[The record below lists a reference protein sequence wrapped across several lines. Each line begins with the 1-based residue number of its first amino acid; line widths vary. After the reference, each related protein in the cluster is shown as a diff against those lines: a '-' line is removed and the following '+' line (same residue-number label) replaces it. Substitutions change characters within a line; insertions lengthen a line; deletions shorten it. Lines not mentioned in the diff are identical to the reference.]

1 MAQTE
6 NELAGDEGPAI
17 TRYDGYD
24 PATAQDYF
32 EVVASA
38 RQTCPV
44 AHSETHGGYW
54 IATRHDDIRQVLSD
68 PDTFSNSRG
77 IMIPVEDRLR
87 KPPQDV
93 DPPLQTEF
101 RRLLNRYFSRHG
113 LARHAE
119 QLHRLAH
126 DHVAAILPRGDR
138 ARGGLG
144 GGPGCDVIQDF
155 AKPLTAAV
163 LSSVI
168 LDLRDPARFTEMRRF
183 VEAIAH
189 GSAEDSSRAFRQLQA
204 AVDDLLVALAGREER
219 DDVIDAVL
227 RGTVQGRPLT
237 RDERVGTIMQ
247 LLLGGLKTTVA
258 AIGHIVACMAQTE
271 GLEARLREPDWA
283 RDYLDEF
290 LRLEPPVKMVARAA
304 TRDVVLGGHQIRAG
318 EMVAVM
324 IGSANRDDAV
334 FEGADELRLGRR
346 NNPHLSFGLGVH
358 RCIGSNLARL
368 EIVSAITALLAKAEN
383 IRLVPGTVLART
395 PSAPELSWEAVP
407 IDFDL
412 IRGA

>member
-1 MAQTE
+1 
-6 NELAGDEGPAI
+6 
-17 TRYDGYD
+17 
-24 PATAQDYF
+24 
-32 EVVASA
+32 
-38 RQTCPV
+38 
-44 AHSETHGGYW
+44 
-54 IATRHDDIRQVLSD
+54 
-68 PDTFSNSRG
+68 
-77 IMIPVEDRLR
+77 
-87 KPPQDV
+87 
-93 DPPLQTEF
+93 
-101 RRLLNRYFSRHG
+101 
-113 LARHAE
+113 
-119 QLHRLAH
+119 
-126 DHVAAILPRGDR
+126 
-138 ARGGLG
+138 
-144 GGPGCDVIQDF
+144 
-155 AKPLTAAV
+155 
-163 LSSVI
+163 
-168 LDLRDPARFTEMRRF
+168 
-183 VEAIAH
+183 
-189 GSAEDSSRAFRQLQA
+189 
-204 AVDDLLVALAGREER
+204 
-219 DDVIDAVL
+219 
-227 RGTVQGRPLT
+227 
-237 RDERVGTIMQ
+237 
-247 LLLGGLKTTVA
+247 
-258 AIGHIVACMAQTE
+258 MAQTE

-407 IDFDL
+407 VDFDL